1 MHLVSSHIHNL
12 GNEKEC
18 VCADGAKGPG
28 DSGNMKDDEGRNN
41 LKHKNLLQPCFVNF
55 PANLSRAPEL
65 LSCQTRPTLARLLV
79 VFDGPVLIVDSHERP
94 LKCRH
99 IKIQSEFYF

>member
-1 MHLVSSHIHNL
+1 MKKTV
-12 GNEKEC
+12 C

-55 PANLSRAPEL
+55 PANLSRAP
-65 LSCQTRPTLARLLV
+65 SCFHVKLA
-79 VFDGPVLIVDSHERP
+79 
-94 LKCRH
+94 
-99 IKIQSEFYF
+99 QN

>member
-1 MHLVSSHIHNL
+1 MHLVSSRIHRL
-12 GNEKEC
+12 GKINKKKS
-18 VCADGAKGPG
+18 VCADGARGPG

-65 LSCQTRPTLARLLV
+65 LSSKTHTTLT
-79 VFDGPVLIVDSHERP
+79 
-94 LKCRH
+94 
-99 IKIQSEFYF
+99 